1 MDVTAIWILFG
12 ALAAGL
18 FTVCYLIATDRS
30 RFLVRYELSQW
41 RESYYMRALP
51 NFLQG
56 LYDHRFPSPF
66 PARRHWLATVF
77 FRWRVRPHLRMRGA
91 PLRKAFLQQHI
102 ILFALLEKLR
112 PYLRD
117 FFLNEQQRLVGE
129 RIVAMEDTIERD
141 RLIAYLDAIRQERSL
156 FYASLT
162 SYDRATLAAMA
173 QRNMIAKLRTAHAI
187 FQEHGYSLVPEFTQ
201 LRRWEELS
209 GVDLVQELP
218 RASRHRTPERTSE
231 IAG

>member
-18 FTVCYLIATDRS
+18 ITVSYLIATDKS
-30 RFLVRYELSQW
+30 RFLARFELNQW
-41 RESYYMRALP
+41 RETYYMRALP
-51 NFLQG
+51 NFLQS
-56 LYDHRFPSPF
+56 LYNRHFASPF
-66 PARRHWLATVF
+66 PARRNWLSTLIYR
-77 FRWRVRPHLRMRGA
+77 FRIRPHLRMRGTT
-91 PLRKAFLQQHI
+91 LRRAFLQQHI

-141 RLIAYLDAIRQERSL
+141 RLIAYLDAIRQERAL

-162 SYDRATLAAMA
+162 SHDRATLVTMA
-173 QRNMIAKLRTAHAI
+173 ERNTIAKLRIAHAI
-187 FQEHGYSLVPEFTQ
+187 YQEHGYSLVPEFTQ

-209 GVDLVQELP
+209 GVELVQELP
-218 RASRHRTPERTSE
+218 TGSRHRTRERTRE
-231 IAG
+231 IA